1 MTALMSVST
10 NEHRGSGVYRGRH
23 GPTQQTGRFGGERPS
38 TLVDTSI
45 WQGLP
50 AATQIVLTSLIA
62 RLLLNRAEP
71 ARWRRPVM
79 TSGKFRPHH
88 LERKALLYVR

>member
-1 MTALMSVST
+1 M
-10 NEHRGSGVYRGRH
+10 YRGRH

-38 TLVDTSI
+38 TLVI

-50 AATQIVLTSLIA
+50 AATQIVPTSLIA

-79 TSGKFRPHH
+79 TSGKFHPHH